1 MTKHA
6 WSFSAL
12 KTFETCPRKYHAE
25 KVLKLYPFEETE
37 QSRYGTEVHL
47 AAEEYIGKGTPLP
60 KGMEKFKPA
69 LDALNK
75 IPGEKKVELKMAL
88 TVDRQ
93 VTDFSADDVWVR
105 GIADLVIVNGDKA
118 RVIDYKTGSAKYP
131 DKKQLELM
139 ALMLFEHFPEVQ
151 EVKAALAFLL
161 HDVVVKGQYKRADA
175 DKLWQKWQARTD
187 MLDGAF
193 EHDNWPPKT
202 NGLCRKWCPVE
213 HCEFN
218 GRSRDA

>member
-1 MTKHA
+1 MSKKS

-25 KVLKLYPFEETE
+25 KVEKLYPFEDTVHTI
-37 QSRYGTEVHL
+37 YGKKVHL
-47 AAEEYIGKGTPLP
+47 ACEEYIRDGKPLP
-60 KGMEKFKPA
+60 KGMEQFQDA

-75 IPGEKKVELKMAL
+75 IPGDKHCELEMAL
-88 TVDRQ
+88 TADRQ
-93 VTDFSADDVWVR
+93 PTEFKAKEVWVR

-118 RVIDYKTGSAKYP
+118 RIVDYKTGSAKYP

-139 ALMLFEHFPEVQ
+139 SLMLFEYFPEVQ

-161 HDVVVKGQYKRADA
+161 HDVVVKAKYQRDDA
-175 DKLWQKWQARTD
+175 EKLWKKWESRTD
-187 MLDGAF
+187 ILDAAF
-193 EHDNWPPKT
+193 EHDNWPPNP

-218 GRSRDA
+218 GRT

>member
-1 MTKHA
+1 MTKHS

-47 AAEEYIGKGTPLP
+47 AAEKYIQYGTPLP
-60 KGMEKFKPA
+60 VGMEQFKPA

-93 VTDFSADDVWVR
+93 VTDFRAKDAWVR
-105 GIADLVIVNGDKA
+105 GIADLVIIDGDKA
-118 RVIDYKTGSAKYP
+118 RVVDYKTGSAKYP

-139 ALMLFEHFPEVQ
+139 ALMVFDHFPEVQ
-151 EVKAALAFLL
+151 TVKAALAFLL
-161 HDVVVKGQYKRADA
+161 HDVVVKGEYTRDQSDE
-175 DKLWQKWQARTD
+175 LWEKWISRTD
-187 MLDGAF
+187 ILEGSF
-193 EHDNWPPKT
+193 EHDNWPPNP

-218 GRSRDA
+218 GRSGNA